1 MRLAEFDEYAANY
14 EQLVS
19 ESVRISGES
28 SDYFAAYKADYI
40 ARKIAPAP
48 GTSLLD
54 YGCGVGRLSTHLKKR
69 LPGTRVDGFDVSKSS
84 VGQAESSLLS
94 QGTFTTDQNELLAAY
109 DVIVLANVLH
119 HVRPDERYAL
129 LKRISSRLAE
139 GGKIVVFE
147 HNPLNP
153 LTRRAV
159 ADCVFD
165 KGVELLPSREVRD
178 YFRRDFEHVSQ
189 DYIVFFPRSL
199 SLLRPVEK
207 YLGWCPVGAQYTVV
221 ASRPS

>member
-19 ESVRISGES
+19 ESVRISGEP

-40 ARKIAPAP
+40 ARKIAPTP

-54 YGCGVGRLSTHLKKR
+54 YGCGVGRLSAHLKKR
-69 LPGTRVDGFDVSKSS
+69 LPGTRIDGFDVSKSS
-84 VGQAESSLLS
+84 VEQAETALVG
-94 QGTFTTDQNELLAAY
+94 QGTFTTEQNELLAAY

-119 HVRPDERYAL
+119 HVMPDERYAL
-129 LKRISSRLAE
+129 LKQISSRLAE

-165 KGVELLPSREVRD
+165 KCVQLLPSREVRG
-178 YFRRDFEHVSQ
+178 YFRRDFEQVTR
-189 DYIVFFPRSL
+189 DYIVFFPRWL
-199 SLLRPVEK
+199 SALRPLEE
-207 YLGWCPVGAQYTVV
+207 YLGWCQLGAQYAVV
-221 ASRPS
+221 AGRPR